1 MSYFLKHLKQVLFV
15 VFGTLSTATSFYQK
29 NLHSSFQVAF
39 FKSRMLNRTDGKLN
53 G

>member
-1 MSYFLKHLKQVLFV
+1 MNYFLKQVLFV
-15 VFGTLSTATSFYQK
+15 VFGTLSIATSFYQK
-29 NLHSSFQVAF
+29 KHFHSSFQVAF